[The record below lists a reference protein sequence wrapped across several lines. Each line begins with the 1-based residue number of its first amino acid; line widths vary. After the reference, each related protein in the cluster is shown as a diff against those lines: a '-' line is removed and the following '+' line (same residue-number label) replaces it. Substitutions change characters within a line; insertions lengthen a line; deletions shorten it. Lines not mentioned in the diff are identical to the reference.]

1 MLEKRLISV
10 VIPNYNCGAFLRECL
25 DSVISQTY
33 RNIEIIVVDD
43 GSTDNSL
50 AVLSGYLDS
59 ISLTKTSNK
68 GASSARN
75 LGISLA
81 RGEFI
86 AFLDS
91 DDVWKPR
98 KLELQINKIDND
110 NCDIVYC
117 SSREYFGE
125 SKFGD
130 LHLAKYEGNV
140 YHLYR
145 KYPARAIVVQGCSG
159 ALIRKSVFHLSG
171 NFDESFIGAAE
182 DWDFFRRC
190 SRVASIGFLSEVLV
204 YYRKHGSG
212 ITARPTVDWYLGNS
226 KAITKMF
233 FEDPNIRSL
242 ERRWI
247 WIKFQISA
255 SKAFLKSRHIKSTVH
270 ALFKAFRGI

>member
-1 MLEKRLISV
+1 MVDNRLISV
-10 VIPNYNCGAFLRECL
+10 VIPNYNCGTFLKECL
-25 DSVISQTY
+25 DSVISQSY
-33 RNIEIIVVDD
+33 GNIEIIVVDD

-50 AVLSGYLDS
+50 AVLSGYLGS

-75 LGISLA
+75 LGLSLA

-91 DDVWKPR
+91 DDVWQPK

-110 NCDIVYC
+110 DCDIVYC
-117 SSREYFGE
+117 SSREYFGG

-130 LHLAKYEGNV
+130 LHLAKYEGCV
-140 YHLYR
+140 YQFYK

-159 ALIRKSVFHLSG
+159 ALIRKSVLRLSG

-190 SRVASIGFLSEVLV
+190 SRVATVGFLPEALV

-212 ITARPTVDWYLGNS
+212 IMARPTIDWYLGNS
-226 KAITKMF
+226 KAIAKMF
-233 FEDPNIRSL
+233 FEDPNIRCL

-247 WIKFQISA
+247 WMKFQFSA
-255 SKAFLKSRHIKSTVH
+255 SKAFLKNRQIKLTIQ
-270 ALFKAFRGI
+270 ALFKACRGI